1 MSNLSGISEY
11 LNLAEVKESVR
22 EGADSV
28 KKLMKEPSGLTKTE
42 MSLLLAV
49 FLMAGVITVSYT
61 HLWHFQLP
69 LELQRPVYPDL
80 LPAFPC
86 ALGNYQT
93 AE

>member
-1 MSNLSGISEY
+1 MSNLGGISED

-49 FLMAGVITVSYT
+49 FLMAGVIIGFIWAPIKRG
-61 HLWHFQLP
+61 LII
-69 LELQRPVYPDL
+69 
-80 LPAFPC
+80 A
-86 ALGNYQT
+86 GNDVIT
-93 AE
+93 GEDEKENKGENA

>member
-42 MSLLLAV
+42 MSLHLAV
-49 FLMAGVITVSYT
+49 YMMAGVIVGFIWAPIKTVLIS
-61 HLWHFQLP
+61 
-69 LELQRPVYPDL
+69 
-80 LPAFPC
+80 A
-86 ALGNYQT
+86 GNDVIT
-93 AE
+93 GLDENENDGEIV

>member
-42 MSLLLAV
+42 MSLLVAV
-49 FLMAGVITVSYT
+49 LLMAGVIRGFIWAQIKRG
-61 HLWHFQLP
+61 LII
-69 LELQRPVYPDL
+69 
-80 LPAFPC
+80 A
-86 ALGNYQT
+86 GNDVIT
-93 AE
+93 GEDEKENKGENA

>member
-42 MSLLLAV
+42 MSLLLAG
-49 FLMAGVITVSYT
+49 FLMAGVIIGFIWAPIKRG
-61 HLWHFQLP
+61 LII
-69 LELQRPVYPDL
+69 
-80 LPAFPC
+80 A
-86 ALGNYQT
+86 GNDVIT
-93 AE
+93 GEDEKENKGENA

>member
-49 FLMAGVITVSYT
+49 FLMAGVIIGFIWAPIKRG
-61 HLWHFQLP
+61 LII
-69 LELQRPVYPDL
+69 
-80 LPAFPC
+80 A
-86 ALGNYQT
+86 GNDVIT
-93 AE
+93 GEDEKEHKGENA